1 MDIEKIVEQALETG
15 YLTPSMEAEVGRLCD
30 ASGEL
35 SAEEYKALDKL
46 MGALLTGEI
55 TATPKKQFINVME
68 ELVVSEVISRVAEI
82 ETTSDTLL
90 DVGDISAYALNRLP
104 PLYATTEEGADFQRK
119 KAKEELNGLILEQV
133 EQAIAL
139 YLDRP
144 SFYPERQAINKTG
157 VTGGVFEQVS
167 KLLQSQASLYEGNN

>member
-15 YLTPSMEAEVGRLCD
+15 YLTPSMEAEVGRLCE

-35 SAEEYKALDKL
+35 SADEYKALDKL

-68 ELVVSEVISRVAEI
+68 ELVVGEVIGRVAEI

-90 DVGDISAYALNRLP
+90 DVGDIAAYALNRLP

-119 KAKEELNGLILEQV
+119 KAREELQSLILEQV
-133 EQAIAL
+133 EQAILL

-144 SFYPERQAINKTG
+144 LFYPERRAISKG
-157 VTGGVFEQVS
+157 ESIGGVFEQVS
-167 KLLQSQASLYEGNN
+167 KLLQSQASLYEGNE

>member
-1 MDIEKIVEQALETG
+1 MNIEKIVEQALETG
-15 YLTPSMEAEVGRLCD
+15 YLTPTMEGEVGRLCE

-55 TATPKKQFINVME
+55 MATPKKQFINVME
-68 ELVVSEVISRVAEI
+68 ELVISEVISRVAEI

-90 DVGDISAYALNRLP
+90 DVGDIAAYALNRLP
-104 PLYATTEEGADFQRK
+104 PLYATTEEGAEFQRK
-119 KAKEELNGLILEQV
+119 KAREDLHGLILQQV
-133 EQAIAL
+133 EQAISL

-144 SFYPERQAINKTG
+144 KFHPDRQAISKA
-157 VTGGVFEQVS
+157 GGNHNVFEQVS
-167 KLLQSQASLYEGNN
+167 KLLETQAGLYEGS